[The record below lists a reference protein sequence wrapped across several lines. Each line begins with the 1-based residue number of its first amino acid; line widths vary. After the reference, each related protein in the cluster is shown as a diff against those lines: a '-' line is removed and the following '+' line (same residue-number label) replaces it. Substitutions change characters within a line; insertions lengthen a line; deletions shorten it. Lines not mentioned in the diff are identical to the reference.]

1 MRSSAFV
8 KLIAIL
14 GALLTLLT
22 ACGGDSSSD
31 SLEDD
36 VSVSDILENASQR
49 LADTDAMH
57 FRLDVEGE
65 TRIDP
70 AGTIRLL
77 NAEGTMA
84 RPNKVDTR
92 FQVKVLGQ
100 TATIRMITIGEEAW
114 TTDLITG
121 KWMTAPSEFGYNPAI
136 LYDNQD
142 GLGPVMG
149 KIDNPQLI
157 GIEDV
162 DGTETYHIRGT
173 ASDEVIAP
181 LTSGTMEGD
190 KIDLDLWVDGET
202 WDLVRVI
209 VAEPEGPR
217 KDDPA
222 TWTMN
227 LSDHGEKADIEA
239 PE

>member
-1 MRSSAFV
+1 MRSPAFV

-14 GALLTLLT
+14 SALLMLLT
-22 ACGGDSSSD
+22 ACGGDSPSG
-31 SLEDD
+31 SLDD
-36 VSVSDILENASQR
+36 DMSVNDILQNASKR
-49 LADTDAMH
+49 LADTDTMH

-65 TRIDP
+65 TRIDA

-100 TATIRMITIGEEAW
+100 TATIRMITIGEDAW

-121 KWMTAPSEFGYNPAI
+121 KWVTAPSEFGYNPAI

-149 KIDNPQLI
+149 KIDDAQLI
-157 GIEDV
+157 GIEDI
-162 DGTETYHIRGT
+162 DGTQTYHVHGT
-173 ASDEVIAP
+173 ASDDVIAP
-181 LTSGTMEGD
+181 LTSGTMKGD

-209 VAEPEGPR
+209 VAEPAGPK

-227 LSDHGEKADIEA
+227 LTNHDEQTDIEA